1 MRLARVNDLADCG
14 VAAHGSDCEWF
25 DLPLAPVD
33 WLAGLATD
41 RDELIRYALA
51 LRPSYDR
58 LGRIIGQLAGLFILA
73 RLSGRFEADW
83 AAVARVVEQVAQ
95 VEPELHDVRVPRV
108 ARAHH
113 AYLVQAFVK
122 VADVTRSFDASANR
136 AAHQG
141 AAQSAQL
148 SERLDTWT
156 RELKRAG
163 SMLSAAAV
171 EALGLMPLDFS
182 QACCNCAATLAP
194 ANA

>member
-14 VAAHGSDCEWF
+14 VAAHGTECEWF

-33 WLAGLATD
+33 WLGGLATD

-113 AYLVQAFVK
+113 AYLVQACVK
-122 VADVTRSFDASANR
+122 VAAVTRGFDASALQ
-136 AAHQG
+136 AAHQ
-141 AAQSAQL
+141 ARRL
-148 SERLDTWT
+148 SDRLDTWT

-163 SMLSAAAV
+163 AMLSGAAV
-171 EALGLMPLDFS
+171 ESLGLMPLDFS
-182 QACCNCAATLAP
+182 QACCNCAGTLP
-194 ANA
+194 PTQDSNF